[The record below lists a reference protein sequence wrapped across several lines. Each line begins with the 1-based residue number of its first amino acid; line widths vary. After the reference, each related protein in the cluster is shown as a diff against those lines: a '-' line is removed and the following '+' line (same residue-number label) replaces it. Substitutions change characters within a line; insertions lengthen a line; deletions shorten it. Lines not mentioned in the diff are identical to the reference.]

1 MKHPG
6 WLLFCLILFVGG
18 GGLLLSQEQKAAPA
32 PERESLA
39 ELRANQPTY
48 DPSGRRDPFK
58 NLLGGKELKEKAAL
72 GVAPQLF
79 IDDIN
84 LIGIVKY
91 KKKYTAILSGPQGFP
106 YYFEVGDKLS
116 DGFILSIGDTQVIFR
131 KTNERGIPLT
141 KPKDIIK
148 EINPEER

>member
-1 MKHPG
+1 MKYLAIVLVCLG
-6 WLLFCLILFVGG
+6 LFLGGSVLLF
-18 GGLLLSQEQKAAPA
+18 SQEEKKA
-32 PERESLA
+32 PEREALLDLPA
-39 ELRANQPTY
+39 DQTTY
-48 DPSGRRDPFK
+48 DASGRRDPFK
-58 NLLGGKELKEKAAL
+58 NLLGGKELKEKTTL
-72 GVAPQLF
+72 GGAPQLF

-84 LIGIVKY
+84 LIGIVKF
-91 KKKYTAILSGPQGFP
+91 KNRYTAVLSGPQGFP

-116 DGFILSIGDTQVIFR
+116 DGFILSIAETQVIFR

>member
-1 MKHPG
+1 MRK
-6 WLLFCLILFVGG
+6 LLIIITVMGFLWGSGLPLSAQEEKKATESEKEILAD
-18 GGLLLSQEQKAAPA
+18 LQS
-32 PERESLA
+32 SL
-39 ELRANQPTY
+39 PTY

-58 NLLGGKELKEKAAL
+58 NLLGGRELKEKTL
-72 GVAPQLF
+72 VGGGPQLS

-91 KKKYTAILSGPQGFP
+91 KKKFTAILSGPQGFP

-116 DGFILSIGDTQVIFR
+116 DGFVLAINDTQVILR
-131 KTNERGIPLT
+131 KINERGIPLT
-141 KPKDIIK
+141 KPKDIVK

>member
-1 MKHPG
+1 MKRPG
-6 WLLFCLILFVGG
+6 IWLLCLSFFLGG
-18 GGLLLSQEQKAAPA
+18 SGLLFPQEQKPA
-32 PERESLA
+32 PERETLID
-39 ELRANQPTY
+39 LQMNKPTY
-48 DPSGRRDPFK
+48 DATGRRDPFK
-58 NLLGGKELKEKAAL
+58 NLLGGKELKEKSSL
-72 GVAPQLF
+72 GGSPQLF
-79 IDDIN
+79 IDDIT

-106 YYFEVGDKLS
+106 YYFEIGDKLS
-116 DGFILSIGDTQVIFR
+116 DGFILSIGETQVIFR

>member
-1 MKHPG
+1 MKHTAIV
-6 WLLFCLILFVGG
+6 LLCLGFLLRGGGILF
-18 GGLLLSQEQKAAPA
+18 SQEEKKA
-32 PERESLA
+32 PEREILID
-39 ELRANQPTY
+39 LQTNQPTY
-48 DPSGRRDPFK
+48 EASGRRDPFK
-58 NLLGGKELKEKAAL
+58 NLLGGKELKEKETI
-72 GVAPQLF
+72 GGTPQLH

-91 KKKYTAILSGPQGFP
+91 KKRFTAVLSGPQGFP

-116 DGFILSIGDTQVIFR
+116 DGFVLSIGETQVIFR

>member
-1 MKHPG
+1 MKKTTVV
-6 WLLFCLILFVGG
+6 LLCLSFLAGSGMLFGQAAGQV
-18 GGLLLSQEQKAAPA
+18 QEGETRLDIRSDLAA
-32 PERESLA
+32 
-39 ELRANQPTY
+39 Y
-48 DPSGRRDPFK
+48 DPAGRRDPFK
-58 NLLGGKELKEKAAL
+58 DLLGGKELKEKTAP
-72 GVAPQLF
+72 GEMPQLYV
-79 IDDIN
+79 DDIS

-116 DGFILSIGDTQVIFR
+116 DGFILAISDTQTIFR

-141 KPKDIIK
+141 KPKDIVK

>member
-1 MKHPG
+1 MRHPG
-6 WLLFCLILFVGG
+6 ILVVCLGFLIGG
-18 GGLLLSQEQKAAPA
+18 GGLLFAQEQKPA
-32 PERESLA
+32 PERVALVDPQTE
-39 ELRANQPTY
+39 ELTY
-48 DPSGRRDPFK
+48 DASGRRDPFK
-58 NLLGGKELKEKAAL
+58 NLLGGKELKEKSAL
-72 GVAPQLF
+72 GDSPQLF
-79 IDDIN
+79 IDDTS

-91 KKKYTAILSGPQGFP
+91 KQKRTAILSGPQGFP

-116 DGFILSIGDTQVIFR
+116 DGFILSIGETQVVFR

>member
-1 MKHPG
+1 MRHTTIV
-6 WLLFCLILFVGG
+6 LLCLGFLLGG
-18 GGLLLSQEQKAAPA
+18 GSVLFSQEEKKA
-32 PERESLA
+32 PEREILIDLQS
-39 ELRANQPTY
+39 NQPTY
-48 DPSGRRDPFK
+48 DASGRRDPFK
-58 NLLGGKELKEKAAL
+58 NLLGGKELKEKTPI
-72 GVAPQLF
+72 GGTPQLF

-91 KKKYTAILSGPQGFP
+91 KKRFTAVLSGPQGFP

-116 DGFILSIGDTQVIFR
+116 DGFVLSIAETQVIFR

-141 KPKDIIK
+141 KPKDIVK

>member
-1 MKHPG
+1 MKHTAIVLVCLG
-6 WLLFCLILFVGG
+6 FLLGG
-18 GGLLLSQEQKAAPA
+18 AGTLYSQEEKKA
-32 PERESLA
+32 PEREILID
-39 ELRANQPTY
+39 LPANQTTY
-48 DPSGRRDPFK
+48 DASGRRDPFK
-58 NLLGGKELKEKAAL
+58 NLLGGKELKEKTPI
-72 GVAPQLF
+72 GGAPQLF

-91 KKKYTAILSGPQGFP
+91 KKRYTAVLSGPQGFP

-116 DGFILSIGDTQVIFR
+116 DGFILSIAETQVIFR

>member
-1 MKHPG
+1 MKHLAIVLVCLSFLLG
-6 WLLFCLILFVGG
+6 GGVLLF
-18 GGLLLSQEQKAAPA
+18 SQEEKEVL
-32 PERESLA
+32 EREALID
-39 ELRANQPTY
+39 LPTNQTTY

-58 NLLGGKELKEKAAL
+58 NLLGGKELKEKTTV
-72 GVAPQLF
+72 GGTPQLF

-84 LIGIVKY
+84 LIGIVQY
-91 KKKYTAILSGPQGFP
+91 KKRFTAILSGPQGFP

-116 DGFILSIGDTQVIFR
+116 DGFILSIAETQVIFR

>member
-1 MKHPG
+1 MKYAAIVLICLG
-6 WLLFCLILFVGG
+6 FFLGGGVLLF
-18 GGLLLSQEQKAAPA
+18 SQEEKKEQ
-32 PERESLA
+32 EREVLIDLPA
-39 ELRANQPTY
+39 DQTTY
-48 DPSGRRDPFK
+48 DASGRRDPFK
-58 NLLGGKELKEKAAL
+58 NLLGGKELKEKMSI
-72 GVAPQLF
+72 GGQPQLY
-79 IDDIN
+79 IDDTN

-91 KKKYTAILSGPQGFP
+91 KNRYTAVLSGPQGFP

-116 DGFILSIGDTQVIFR
+116 DGFILSIAETQVIFR